1 MEKKQK
7 QTAGR
12 RTKDREFMKIDILT
26 LFPEMFSALG
36 ESILGRAQKAGK
48 IEINVV
54 NIRDFTED
62 KHLKCD
68 DYPFGGGAGMVMMP
82 QPIGSAIDAL
92 DKDRKAHRIYL
103 SPKGETLRQQKVFS
117 LLAYEHLILLCGHY
131 EGVDQ
136 RVIDLFIDE
145 EISIGDYVL
154 TGGELPA
161 MVLVD
166 CVSRYVDGVISTSS
180 LVDESFSDGLL
191 EYPQYTRPQEYR
203 GLIVPPV
210 LVSGDHAKVDEWR
223 RKEALKLTKKM
234 RPDLLKK

>member
-1 MEKKQK
+1 M
-7 QTAGR
+7 R
-12 RTKDREFMKIDILT
+12 IDILT
-26 LFPEMFSALG
+26 LFPEMFSALQ

-54 NIRDFTED
+54 NIRDYTED

-82 QPIGSAIDAL
+82 QPIGSAIEAL
-92 DKDRKAHRIYL
+92 DPEHKARRIYL
-103 SPKGETLRQQKVFS
+103 SPKGKTLVQQKVFELIEEER
-117 LLAYEHLILLCGHY
+117 LLLLCGHY

-136 RVIDLFIDE
+136 RVLDLFIDE

-166 CVSRYVDGVISTSS
+166 CVSRYVDGVINTSS

-191 EYPQYTRPQEYR
+191 EYPQYTRPQVYK
-203 GLIVPPV
+203 GLAVPEV
-210 LVSGDHAKVDEWR
+210 LRSGDHGKVDAWR
-223 RKEALKLTKKM
+223 REQALKITEKY

>member
-1 MEKKQK
+1 M
-7 QTAGR
+7 R
-12 RTKDREFMKIDILT
+12 IDILT

-48 IEINVV
+48 IQINVV
-54 NIRDFTED
+54 NIRDYTED

-82 QPIGSAIDAL
+82 QPIGSAIEAL
-92 DKDRKAHRIYL
+92 DPEHKARRIYL
-103 SPKGETLRQQKVFS
+103 SPKGKTLVQQKVFELVEEER
-117 LLAYEHLILLCGHY
+117 LLLLCGHY

-136 RVIDLFIDE
+136 RVLDLYIDE

-191 EYPQYTRPQEYR
+191 EYPQYTRPQVYK
-203 GLIVPPV
+203 GLAVPEV
-210 LVSGDHAKVDEWR
+210 LRSGDHAKVDAWR
-223 RKEALKLTKKM
+223 REQALKITEKY
-234 RPDLLKK
+234 RPDLLK

>member
-1 MEKKQK
+1 M
-7 QTAGR
+7 R
-12 RTKDREFMKIDILT
+12 IDILT

-54 NIRDFTED
+54 NIRDYTED

-82 QPIGSAIDAL
+82 QPIGSAIEAL
-92 DKDRKAHRIYL
+92 DPEHKARRIYL
-103 SPKGETLRQQKVFS
+103 SPKGKPLVQQKVFELIEEER
-117 LLAYEHLILLCGHY
+117 LLLLCGHY

-136 RVIDLFIDE
+136 RVLELFIDE

-166 CVSRYVDGVISTSS
+166 CVSRYVDGVINTSS

-191 EYPQYTRPQEYR
+191 EYPQYTRPQVYK
-203 GLIVPPV
+203 GLAVPEV
-210 LVSGDHAKVDEWR
+210 LRSGDHGKVDAWR
-223 RKEALKLTKKM
+223 REQALKITEKY

>member
-1 MEKKQK
+1 
-7 QTAGR
+7 
-12 RTKDREFMKIDILT
+12 MKIDILT